1 VVKVKFFLLLSPK
14 PILSQSKDNSMNNIK
29 NIILDLGGVLINLD
43 YHKTNDK
50 LGKLGVPNGFTKAKQ
65 ITIFDDLEEG
75 KISDISFYEA
85 INKLAGSNHSP
96 QLIIDAWNAILLDF
110 PKKRLDLVQQLNEH
124 YRVFLFSNTN
134 AIHFRE
140 VHKNLQEVHGIP
152 NLEAHFEKVYLSH
165 ELGIRKPKLEG
176 FQHILDMHQL
186 NPTETLFVDD
196 SPQHIQGALKVG
208 IKAEWLNLEKEDIH
222 GLLNRLKLI

>member
-1 VVKVKFFLLLSPK
+1 
-14 PILSQSKDNSMNNIK
+14 MNNIK

-50 LGKLGVPNGFTKAKQ
+50 LGELGVPNGFTKAKQ

-85 INKLAGSNHSP
+85 INKIAGSNHNP
-96 QLIIDAWNAILLDF
+96 QLIINAWNSILLDF
-110 PKKRLDLVQQLNEH
+110 PKKRLDLVQQLNER

-140 VHKNLQEVHGIP
+140 VQKELQKVHGIP
-152 NLEAHFEKVYLSH
+152 NLESHFEKVYLSH

-176 FQHILDMHQL
+176 FQYILNMHQL
-186 NPTETLFVDD
+186 NPNETLFVDD
-196 SPQHIQGALKVG
+196 SPQHIQGALKAG
-208 IKAEWLNLEKEDIH
+208 IKAEWLNLDKEDIH
-222 GLLNRLKLI
+222 VLLNRLKLI